1 MFITPAVKYRSRWG
15 ASKILQYL
23 TAGVISGSDKTCR
36 LPCKNFPEPR
46 KQGCCKTAVIY
57 KIQMI
62 FNRSYLVYKL
72 LFLQQ
77 PHHLFCK
84 TELISSAYFLIFPVD
99 FTLLHEP
106 YNVSFPDFL

>member
-1 MFITPAVKYRSRWG
+1 MG

-23 TAGVISGSDKTCR
+23 TAGVIYLAAIRPAG

-84 TELISSAYFLIFPVD
+84 TEFISSAYFLIFPVD